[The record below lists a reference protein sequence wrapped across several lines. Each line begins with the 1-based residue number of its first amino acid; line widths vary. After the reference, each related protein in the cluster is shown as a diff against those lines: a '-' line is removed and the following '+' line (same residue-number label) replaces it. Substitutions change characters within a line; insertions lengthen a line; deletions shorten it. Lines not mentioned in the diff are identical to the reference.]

1 MTENYFGHLVLSGSV
16 LSWCFSIPLGI
27 LLVIFFFF
35 LNLSPWFTRKRQH
48 FVQSSVPP
56 HCFFT
61 TSKSHKALSNH
72 SLNNYGF
79 QFRMSFSVICTH
91 AHLKITIP
99 TSCYVLLSLVM
110 LRYSHKLTTI
120 TIAMWMYF
128 KRCVASN
135 DLAWKGNLIFQ
146 NRDTTW
152 QNHHTASWNKPL

>member
-1 MTENYFGHLVLSGSV
+1 MIDNHFGHLVLSGSV

-110 LRYSHKLTTI
+110 LRYSHKLTVTI
-120 TIAMWMYF
+120 QQWY
-128 KRCVASN
+128 
-135 DLAWKGNLIFQ
+135 LALW
-146 NRDTTW
+146 TW
-152 QNHHTASWNKPL
+152 QSMTVGVIHSITSWQFQQQFPLSVDPLVYS